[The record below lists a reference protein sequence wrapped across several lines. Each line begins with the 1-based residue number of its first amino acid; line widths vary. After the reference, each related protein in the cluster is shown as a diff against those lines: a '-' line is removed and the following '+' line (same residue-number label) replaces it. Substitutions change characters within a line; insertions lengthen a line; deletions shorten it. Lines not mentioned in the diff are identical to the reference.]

1 MILIDSEK
9 MAPGLRQI
17 AGNKGTQD
25 SKIAYTLHHTDGN
38 LNVLK
43 SVFDF
48 YLKVYIQFCAEFNSL
63 SNGI

>member
-1 MILIDSEK
+1 MVLIDSEN

-48 YLKVYIQFCAEFNSL
+48 YLKVCIQFCAEFNSL